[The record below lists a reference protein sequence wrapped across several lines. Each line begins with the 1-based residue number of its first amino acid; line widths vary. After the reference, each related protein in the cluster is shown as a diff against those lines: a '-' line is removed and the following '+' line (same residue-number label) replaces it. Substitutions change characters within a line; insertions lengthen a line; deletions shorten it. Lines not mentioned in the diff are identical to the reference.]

1 MKKIKTKL
9 RKELRNRKITI
20 QEAARAIGIQ
30 RETLQR
36 KISGKQPFYLH
47 EAIVLHRLY
56 FPELDFLEV
65 FLEYEKE
72 QGISTPCSVGRVI

>member
-1 MKKIKTKL
+1 MKCQRQL

-20 QEAARAIGIQ
+20 QEAAKAIGIQ

-47 EAIVLHRLY
+47 EAVTLHRLY
-56 FPELDFLEV
+56 FSEMDFLEV
-65 FLEYEKE
+65 FSEYK
-72 QGISTPCSVGRVI
+72 